1 MVIRGLV
8 RRSQRFAGAAPSA
21 VAAAV
26 AAVAVALLAGACSH
40 TTQQSVTVTP
50 AALVAKSAQATLSQ
64 KTADITLSGNI
75 SAAGHQIPI
84 AGTGAANFTSQ
95 LMSLDLKATVS
106 GMSFDIKE
114 LVASGKLYM
123 SGTFGGSSFSALT
136 GKDWI
141 SLPVPTSAQSLYGS
155 DPFAQLKVLEQQG
168 AAVTPLGQKTLD
180 GRTVTGYSIVPT
192 KASMIKAAE
201 EELPQLGL
209 DQSQTSQIQSA
220 IQQTQPPTFTI
231 WVDSSHLLRQM
242 SMALDTGGA
251 MSGVTADIE
260 MTVTHY
266 GVPVN
271 VTAPSPSD
279 VVSFQQ
285 FMQDAQKAG
294 SSGG

>member
-1 MVIRGLV
+1 MSIRAFG
-8 RRSQRFAGAAPSA
+8 RGSQRFAGATV
-21 VAAAV
+21 VAA
-26 AAVAVALLAGACSH
+26 AVALLAGACSH
-40 TTQQSVTVTP
+40 TAQQSVTVTP
-50 AALVAKSAQATLSQ
+50 AALVAESAQTTLSQ
-64 KTADITLSGNI
+64 KTADITLTGNI
-75 SAAGHQIPI
+75 SVAGHQIPI

-95 LMSLDLKATVS
+95 LMSLDIKTTVS

-123 SGTFGGSSFSALT
+123 SGNFGGTSFSALT
-136 GKDWI
+136 GKNWI
-141 SLPVPTSAQSLYGS
+141 SLPVPTSAQGLYGS

-192 KASMIKAAE
+192 KASMIKAAQD
-201 EELPQLGL
+201 ELSQLGL
-209 DQSQTSQIQSA
+209 DQSQTSQIQNA
-220 IQQTQPPTFTI
+220 LQQTQPPTITI

-251 MSGVTADIE
+251 MSGVAADME
-260 MTVTHY
+260 MNVDHY

-294 SSGG
+294 SSGS